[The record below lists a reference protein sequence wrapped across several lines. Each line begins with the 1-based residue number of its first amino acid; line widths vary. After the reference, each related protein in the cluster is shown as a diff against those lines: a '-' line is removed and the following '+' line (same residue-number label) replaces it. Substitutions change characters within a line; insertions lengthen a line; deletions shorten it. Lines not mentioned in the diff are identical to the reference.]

1 MRKFTAT
8 DVASEGSEELV
19 QKVAAHMTHGEDTAR
34 KYYRH
39 IQGVAESVNAY
50 SEMTSVSSRK
60 RKAEED
66 EKEEGVPKF
75 TPKLKQC
82 IKWLPEEDKEVN
94 RYHPRS
100 AIHVARCTGPLTVWH
115 LVGSMIGCRSLSLAN
130 RLNVR
135 PTEPALVRESSS
147 QVPLAVAI
155 GSVRRR

>member
-19 QKVAAHMTHGEDTAR
+19 RKVAAHMTHGEDTAR

-75 TPKLKQC
+75 TPKLKQR
-82 IKWLPEEDKEVN
+82 IKWLPEEDKEVRDGFYLSTN
-94 RYHPRS
+94 TPSLGECATFLEKHRQEGATLFQGRTS
-100 AIHVARCTGPLTVWH
+100 KEVQDK
-115 LVGSMIGCRSLSLAN
+115 CR
-130 RLNVR
+130 
-135 PTEPALVRESSS
+135 T
-147 QVPLAVAI
+147 I
-155 GSVRRR
+155 RRQIEKRKDGN